1 MKLTSELQQL
11 VNAIHVDL
19 HVPVKID
26 RMRAFLRLNTPLG
39 QQLLQMHPRFSA
51 QCREKLSEL
60 YMYTKCLEAR
70 TLHKTLFGMDFQ
82 VVDIVNMKPINDVH
96 STIRP
101 SSIAVCALFQ
111 DGLKSGPLCT

>member
-19 HVPVKID
+19 HVPDKID

-60 YMYTKCLEAR
+60 YMHVHEMLGSADLAQNIIWNGFSSGGYCKHEA
-70 TLHKTLFGMDFQ
+70 D
-82 VVDIVNMKPINDVH
+82 
-96 STIRP
+96 
-101 SSIAVCALFQ
+101 
-111 DGLKSGPLCT
+111 